1 MTIAPSIEY
10 SQLEQTVSKVLR
22 HVNVKISEE
31 GTELC
36 HDFNKKAMSQFRI
49 FRKESLWTRYVR

>member
-1 MTIAPSIEY
+1 MTIAPSTEY

-31 GTELC
+31 GIELC
-36 HDFNKKAMSQFRI
+36 HDFNKKAMGQFRI
-49 FRKESLWTRYVR
+49 FRKESL